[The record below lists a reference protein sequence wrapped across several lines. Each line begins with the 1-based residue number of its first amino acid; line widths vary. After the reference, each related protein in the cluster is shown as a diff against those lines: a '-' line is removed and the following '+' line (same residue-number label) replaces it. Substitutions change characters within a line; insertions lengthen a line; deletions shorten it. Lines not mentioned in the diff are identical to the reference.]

1 MQGNDVI
8 TYFGDQMVIN
18 PDQFEVLV
26 RLHKAGETVQ
36 VTVIRE
42 AQPLK
47 LTVTLVEKE
56 EPELSWMLA
65 SRRSVFGGPM
75 SVNSQVS
82 VPNSGT
88 LIIQNPE
95 GKGDFREGK

>member
-1 MQGNDVI
+1 
-8 TYFGDQMVIN
+8 
-18 PDQFEVLV
+18 
-26 RLHKAGETVQ
+26 VQ

-56 EPELSWMLA
+56 EPKLSWMLA
-65 SRRSVFGGPM
+65 SRRSAFGGAM
-75 SVNSQVS
+75 SVNSQMA

-88 LIIQNPE
+88 LIIQNPDV
-95 GKGDFREGK
+95 KGDFWGGK